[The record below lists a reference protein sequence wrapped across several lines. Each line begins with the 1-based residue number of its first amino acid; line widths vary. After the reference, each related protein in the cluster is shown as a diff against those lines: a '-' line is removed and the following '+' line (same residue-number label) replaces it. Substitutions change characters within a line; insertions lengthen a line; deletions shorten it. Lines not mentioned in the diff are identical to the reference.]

1 MNESSSEFDSSSNK
15 SNNELMEISDNEEV
29 NNDNKNNKYIYKN
42 NIYNSSNSN
51 KPKMKNQK
59 AK

>member
-29 NNDNKNNKYIYKN
+29 NNDNNGKKSVSKTKTIGKNNRKK
-42 NIYNSSNSN
+42 
-51 KPKMKNQK
+51 K
-59 AK
+59 